1 MFLKLY
7 LAKQILY
14 SINYLG
20 GQYTG
25 HGTFFWYDAGVT
37 NPLKV
42 DELVIPDSP
51 GGLAWELMY
60 QVFKASKPYMETVA
74 SAFDLTFQQVYAL
87 RNLSTERPVAMSELA
102 TLLGCDASN
111 VTSLVDKLESRGL
124 VERRAADRDRRVK
137 ALLLTA
143 AGGDLKRR
151 IHERMQNPPPTIAN
165 LSLADQTALCAIFNR
180 ALDSL

>member
-1 MFLKLY
+1 M
-7 LAKQILY
+7 AKQILY
-14 SINYLG
+14 ITNYLG
-20 GQYTG
+20 GQYSG
-25 HGTFFWYDAGVT
+25 HGTFFWYDAQVT
-37 NPLKV
+37 NPLKI
-42 DELVIPDSP
+42 DELVPDSP

-87 RNLSTERPVAMSELA
+87 RNLSTERPLAMSELA

-124 VERRAADRDRRVK
+124 VERRAADRDRRIK
-137 ALLLTA
+137 ALLLTPV
-143 AGGDLKRR
+143 GGELKNR
-151 IHERMQNPPPTIAN
+151 IHERMQEPPPTIAN
-165 LSLADQTALCAIFNR
+165 LSLADQTALCDIFTR